1 MASFT
6 DAIPQFNPYIQQ
18 LPVEAMVS
26 VGMEKQQRYDQGIQR
41 IQSQID
47 QVAGLDI
54 YRSTDK
60 QLLQSKLNDLGS
72 KLKTVAA
79 ADFSN
84 YQLVN
89 SVAGMASTI
98 VKDPVILAA
107 VQSTQNIKNNQKV
120 IEEAREKGELTPD
133 NEDFYNKQLASYE
146 NAGLVNDK
154 GRPVTFNAK
163 YIPHFNVFKFAKETF
178 DAVKPDGMTWDQVYE
193 TDTDGNP
200 KINPSTGQPIYSP
213 TMIRMEKEGVFP
225 KKVRETLDQ
234 IFSDPRVS
242 RQLQITGE
250 YNYKGFSPD
259 MLKQRI
265 SNQEST
271 IMAAQNSQIAQL
283 TLMKTSAKTQE
294 EKDQIDV
301 QIGNIQNS
309 INTAREQYT
318 KLKETADANPDVI
331 RGFLHEDDVR
341 NRYTTMFGYTKTKQ
355 TTESNPGWEANY
367 KLEQAAW
374 DRTKFYTDLSYKKER
389 DRIEDLQFE
398 RKLAQDAVIAGGGE
412 WELSDMPGNFDKVA
426 LFDRQYNA
434 ASEDFV
440 NSSSEFIWDATYSKI
455 PGNDARFQRLL
466 DAGNSRSKAI
476 DIILAQDAEKQGLNE
491 VEFRTK
497 WGGIATTQI
506 NSKGGDVPEDLLTS
520 FSMYNTAK
528 KSLEDLDSI
537 KNKIDSVT
545 SSQTD
550 QTILDILSGDKIK
563 PQTIKFRGQDVQ
575 LSKQDI
581 VDLGV
586 YLRGYKHIFG
596 FNIDDGAR
604 QSAKSAEDRL
614 RRQGKGD
621 ILDFMM
627 RTRGAQYDPV
637 TRVARVIGSPLES
650 IVDIYSGLTGGT
662 GEFDFGQIN
671 KVYESINN
679 DQFSKALSTKSQ
691 VLDQYFTVSP
701 NLKQSLFTGNAE
713 ADRNR
718 LINVK
723 RLAGAYTSAGQNLS
737 GTFSDFSEAV
747 ASVTDP
753 KDLNLEIKSYP
764 TVGGGAEFQI
774 VAYKDGNEYS
784 MTIQPDEAARFGLAN
799 PYISN
804 PIAILEN
811 RINSAGGKTSYG
823 NPDDKNTYINGDA
836 YLQKSRGDFPALIN
850 SPYNVMANMT
860 NVGGLYFGKIFVQD
874 PTTGRSSNVFT
885 TPGSDIET
893 VYNSLRSLNNTFVRS
908 LIPNK

>member
-713 ADRNR
+713 ADRNKF
-718 LINVK
+718 INVK
-723 RLAGAYTSAGQNLS
+723 RLAGAYASAGQNLS
-737 GTFSDFSEAV
+737 GTFNDFSEAV

>member
-89 SVAGMASTI
+89 SVAGMTSTI
-98 VKDPVILAA
+98 IKDPVILAA

-163 YIPHFNVFKFAKETF
+163 YVPYFNVFKFAKETF

-200 KINPSTGQPIYSP
+200 KIDPSTGQPIYSP

-234 IFSDPRVS
+234 VFSDPRVS

-250 YNYKGFSPD
+250 YNYKGFSPE

-271 IMAAQNSQIAQL
+271 VMAAQNSQIAQL

-309 INTAREQYT
+309 INTARGQYT

-374 DRTKFYTDLSYKKER
+374 DRTKFYTELSYKKDR

-398 RKLAQDAVIAGGGE
+398 RKLAQDAIIAGGGE

-440 NSSSEFIWDATYSKI
+440 NSSSEFIWDSTYSKI

-491 VEFRTK
+491 IEFRTK

-550 QTILDILSGDKIK
+550 QSILDILSGDKIK

-627 RTRGAQYDPV
+627 RTRGAQYDPLTRL
-637 TRVARVIGSPLES
+637 TRVAGSPLES

-662 GEFDFGQIN
+662 GEFDFSQIN

-723 RLAGAYTSAGQNLS
+723 RLAGAYASAGQNLS
-737 GTFSDFSEAV
+737 GTFSDFSGAV
-747 ASVTDP
+747 ASATDP

-836 YLQKSRGDFPALIN
+836 YLQKSRGDFPGLIN

-860 NVGGLYFGKIFVQD
+860 NVGGLYFGKVFVQD

-893 VYNSLRSLNNTFVRS
+893 VYNSLRSLNNTFVKS

>member
-662 GEFDFGQIN
+662 EEFDFGQIN

-713 ADRNR
+713 VDRNKF
-718 LINVK
+718 INVK
-723 RLAGAYTSAGQNLS
+723 RLAGAYASAGQNLS
-737 GTFSDFSEAV
+737 GTFNDFSEAV

>member
-1 MASFT
+1 
-6 DAIPQFNPYIQQ
+6 
-18 LPVEAMVS
+18 MVS

-89 SVAGMASTI
+89 SVAGMTSTI
-98 VKDPVILAA
+98 IKDPVILAA

-163 YIPHFNVFKFAKETF
+163 YVPYFNVFKFAKETF

-200 KINPSTGQPIYSP
+200 KIDPSTGQPIYSP

-234 IFSDPRVS
+234 VFSDPRVS

-250 YNYKGFSPD
+250 YNYKGFSPE

-271 IMAAQNSQIAQL
+271 VMAAQNSQIAQL

-309 INTAREQYT
+309 INTARGQYT

-374 DRTKFYTDLSYKKER
+374 DRTKFYTELSYKKDR

-398 RKLAQDAVIAGGGE
+398 RKLAQDAIIAGGGE

-440 NSSSEFIWDATYSKI
+440 NSSSEFIWDSTYSKI

-491 VEFRTK
+491 IEFRTK

-550 QTILDILSGDKIK
+550 QSILDILSGDKIK

-627 RTRGAQYDPV
+627 RTRGAQYDPLTRL
-637 TRVARVIGSPLES
+637 TRVAGSPLES

-662 GEFDFGQIN
+662 GEFDFSQIN

-723 RLAGAYTSAGQNLS
+723 RLAGAYASAGQNLS
-737 GTFSDFSEAV
+737 GTFSDFSGAV
-747 ASVTDP
+747 ASATDP

-836 YLQKSRGDFPALIN
+836 YLQKSRGDFPGLIN

-860 NVGGLYFGKIFVQD
+860 NVGGLYFGKVFVQD

-893 VYNSLRSLNNTFVRS
+893 VYNSLRSLNNTFVKS

>member
-1 MASFT
+1 
-6 DAIPQFNPYIQQ
+6 
-18 LPVEAMVS
+18 MVS

>member
-1 MASFT
+1 
-6 DAIPQFNPYIQQ
+6 
-18 LPVEAMVS
+18 MVS

-89 SVAGMASTI
+89 SVAGMTSTI
-98 VKDPVILAA
+98 IKDPVILAA

-163 YIPHFNVFKFAKETF
+163 YVPYFNVFKFAKETF

-200 KINPSTGQPIYSP
+200 KIDPSTGQPIYSP

-234 IFSDPRVS
+234 VFSDPRVS

-271 IMAAQNSQIAQL
+271 VMAAQNSQIAQL

-309 INTAREQYT
+309 INTARGQYT

-374 DRTKFYTDLSYKKER
+374 DRTKFYTELSYKKDR

-398 RKLAQDAVIAGGGE
+398 RKLAQDAIIAGGGE

-440 NSSSEFIWDATYSKI
+440 NSSSEFIWDSTYSKI

-491 VEFRTK
+491 IEFRTK
-497 WGGIATTQI
+497 WGGLATAEI
-506 NSKGGDVPEDLLTS
+506 NKLGGNVPEDLLTS

-528 KSLEDLDSI
+528 KSLEDLNSI
-537 KNKIDSVT
+537 KTKVDAVT

-550 QTILDILSGDKIK
+550 QSILDILSGDKIK

-614 RRQGKGD
+614 RRKGKGD

-627 RTRGAQYDPV
+627 RTRGAQYDPLTRL
-637 TRVARVIGSPLES
+637 TRVAGSPLES

-662 GEFDFGQIN
+662 GEFDFSQIN

-718 LINVK
+718 FINVK
-723 RLAGAYTSAGQNLS
+723 RLAGAYASAGQNLS
-737 GTFSDFSEAV
+737 GTFSDFSGAV
-747 ASVTDP
+747 ASATDP

-836 YLQKSRGDFPALIN
+836 YLQKSRGDFPGLIN

-860 NVGGLYFGKIFVQD
+860 NVGGLYFGKVFVQD

-893 VYNSLRSLNNTFVRS
+893 VYNSLRSLNNTFVKS

>member
-713 ADRNR
+713 VDRNKF
-718 LINVK
+718 INVK
-723 RLAGAYTSAGQNLS
+723 RLAGAYASAGQNLS
-737 GTFSDFSEAV
+737 GTFNDFSEAV

>member
-1 MASFT
+1 
-6 DAIPQFNPYIQQ
+6 
-18 LPVEAMVS
+18 
-26 VGMEKQQRYDQGIQR
+26 
-41 IQSQID
+41 
-47 QVAGLDI
+47 
-54 YRSTDK
+54 
-60 QLLQSKLNDLGS
+60 
-72 KLKTVAA
+72 
-79 ADFSN
+79 
-84 YQLVN
+84 
-89 SVAGMASTI
+89 MASTI